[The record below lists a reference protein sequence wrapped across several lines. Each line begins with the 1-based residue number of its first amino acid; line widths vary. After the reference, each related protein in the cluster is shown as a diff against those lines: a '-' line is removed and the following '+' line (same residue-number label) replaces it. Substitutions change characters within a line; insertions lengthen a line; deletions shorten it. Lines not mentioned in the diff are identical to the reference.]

1 MLPSGLATM
10 PVVMTGRGI
19 RPGTIPVMAGM
30 ILGIIAAGPGT
41 ILGIM
46 AMDGIIPGTMVMA
59 GMIPGIMATAGTAP
73 GIMPG
78 MEVAE

>member
-1 MLPSGLATM
+1 
-10 PVVMTGRGI
+10 
-19 RPGTIPVMAGM
+19 MAGM
-30 ILGIIAAGPGT
+30 IPGIIASGLGT

-46 AMDGIIPGTMVMA
+46 AMDGIIPGTMVMG